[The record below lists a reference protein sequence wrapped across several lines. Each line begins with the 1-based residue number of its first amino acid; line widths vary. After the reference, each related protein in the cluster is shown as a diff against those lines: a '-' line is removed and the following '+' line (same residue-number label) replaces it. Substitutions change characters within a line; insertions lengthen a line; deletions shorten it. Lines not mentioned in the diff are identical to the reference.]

1 MGQNASKRRAVRA
14 ALARL
19 GLQSRPADVVAALAG
34 WGVSV
39 TEALV
44 RAVAFDLRREAAR
57 AQLHRAR
64 ACLPSVAATVWRPVK
79 APARRGRKR

>member
-1 MGQNASKRRAVRA
+1 MGQSKKRAIRT
-14 ALARL
+14 ALS
-19 GLQSRPADVVAALAG
+19 LQARPADVVAVLAS

-57 AQLHRAR
+57 SDLHRAR
-64 ACLPSVAATVWRPVK
+64 ACLPSVAVTVRRPVK
-79 APARRGRKR
+79 VPARRGRG